1 MSWDPLIWAS
11 LILLSYLVG
20 GIPSAYIT
28 GRVLAGLDIRRLGD
42 RNSGAANVFRN
53 IGPRAGVL
61 VGIVDILKGA
71 GVILLAGVLVGSTV
85 LQMSA
90 GLAVMAGH
98 VWPVYL
104 RFKGGRG
111 AAAAIGVL
119 LAALPALALPVAAIA
134 LAALLLFRKAVLA
147 IGLFFIPVALLAW
160 PYGYSYPLV
169 IYSIAVPVLV
179 GLAHFWTVRHLP
191 SPGRASMDRDQTDE
205 QMLPQG

>member
-1 MSWDPLIWAS
+1 MSWDPLIWTG

-28 GRVLAGLDIRRLGD
+28 SRLLAGLDIRRLGD

-71 GVILLAGVLVGSTV
+71 GVILLAGALAGSSV
-85 LQMSA
+85 LQMSV

-119 LAALPALALPVAAIA
+119 LATLPALAVPLAAIA
-134 LAALLLFRKAVLA
+134 FAALLLFRKAVLA
-147 IGLFFIPVALLAW
+147 IALFFIPVALLTW
-160 PYGYSYPLV
+160 PYGYPFQLV
-169 IYSIAVPVLV
+169 VYSIAVPVLV
-179 GLAHFWTVRHLP
+179 GLAHFWTVRRPHSL
-191 SPGRASMDRDQTDE
+191 G
-205 QMLPQG
+205 